1 MRAVSLQSPVLG
13 LLGLVALGLVA
24 VKLYQGD
31 LTITQAAG
39 RIAVVAG
46 VLVVTERLLLPL
58 ARSLVRS
65 GRPPEQ
71 APPPYESQ
79 R

>member
-65 GRPPEQ
+65 GRPPEPS
-71 APPPYESQ
+71 PPPYEGQ

>member
-65 GRPPEQ
+65 GRPPEP

-79 R
+79 G